1 MKKDKT
7 LKVSLVAFALLF
19 LVLQLFGYEIQ
30 ASGVRAV
37 LLVLLMILYRISVY
51 KKQLFFY
58 LFLSFFCL
66 GDIVTFINW
75 LVSKFDV
82 GLLGQIYLIGNCCYI
97 LAYTMLIVYV
107 FKKLQFKKVFPRFL
121 FHVLVLIVLD
131 VLFVINVTETAT
143 EALEVYEYWV
153 EFIYNSLLM
162 ILLSL
167 TLLNV
172 AQNENKRSM
181 SLLIGAICIVF
192 SEVIQMAYFYVS
204 DNNILNILSALFIMT
219 AFGYLYFHSILDDG
233 EKDIS
238 MLSKS

>member
-131 VLFVINVTETAT
+131 VLFVINITETAT
-143 EALEVYEYWV
+143 GALETYEYWV

-219 AFGYLYFHSILDDG
+219 AFGCLYFHSILDDG